1 MFQYIFSSKKL
12 LLSIYSIL
20 IIFLYFHHL
29 ASYPLI
35 DPDEG
40 RYHEIAVEMIKSG
53 DYITPYLNGVL
64 YFEKPILQYWL
75 TAFFMNCFGISEFS
89 GRIAPALFSLGTIFL
104 TYILGKKIFS
114 FKTGLL
120 SSGILATSAITL
132 VVGSMNILDMGLTF
146 FVTLSLVAYFY
157 FKRSFEKKYLY
168 LFYIAMALGL
178 LQKGLVGLVLP
189 LLVIFFD
196 GIFTRNLKIYLKLL
210 YLPAIFVGVL
220 VAFPWFYLVSVAN
233 PDFPYFFFIHEH
245 FLRYTTT
252 VHHRYHPFWFFIPFI
267 FVGLTPYA
275 GYLINLFS
283 KDNILRDKENKD
295 LKDSIYFLLIWF
307 FAILIFFSISDSK
320 LVPYIMP
327 CFIPLSIL
335 IAGSIYKSD
344 KVHKF
349 NKWAIYLNSIWCI
362 IFALGLIY
370 VNLYYHE
377 VQFDSVSHASDFV
390 IISLILISIVIPIF
404 YHLKKK
410 IRCTMTLNFILA
422 FSLALSMQHLQGEVY
437 KDQTSYYISQA
448 INKEKNVVNIINYK
462 DFYHGIVYYTGKRVI
477 LADFTG
483 ELEFGSKHGDNDAYF
498 INNEEMKRLYNND
511 KGTIIIVKEK
521 NIDELSKI
529 LDIDKNKLKKVQD
542 FYLISNN

>member
-1 MFQYIFSSKKL
+1 MFQYLFQSKKL

-29 ASYPLI
+29 GSYPLI

-40 RYHEIAVEMIKSG
+40 RYHEIAVEMLKSG

-75 TAFFMNCFGISEFS
+75 TAFFMKIFGISEFS

-104 TYILGKKIFS
+104 TYVLGKKMFT

-120 SSGILATSAITL
+120 ASGILATSVITL

-146 FVTLSLVAYFY
+146 FVSLALTSYFF
-157 FKRSFEKKYLY
+157 FKKSYQKKYLY
-168 LFYIAMALGL
+168 ILYVAMALGL
-178 LQKGLVGLVLP
+178 LQKGLVGIVLP
-189 LLVIFFD
+189 SMVIFFD
-196 GIFTRNLKIYLKLL
+196 GIFTKNLKIYLKIL
-210 YLPAIFVGVL
+210 YLPAIIVGIL
-220 VAFPWFYLVSVAN
+220 VAFPWFYLVSLAN
-233 PDFPYFFFIHEH
+233 PDFLYFFFIHEH

-267 FVGLTPYA
+267 FVGITPYV
-275 GYLINLFS
+275 GYIINLFS
-283 KDNILRDKENKD
+283 KNNILRDKDNKELKENM
-295 LKDSIYFLLIWF
+295 SFLLIWF

-335 IAGSIYKSD
+335 VAGSIYKSD
-344 KVHKF
+344 KNQYF
-349 NKWAIYLNSIWCI
+349 NKLSIYLNSVWCI
-362 IFALGLIY
+362 IFAFALIY
-370 VNLYYHE
+370 VNIYYTE
-377 VQFDSVSHASDFV
+377 VVFDNVKHGSYPV
-390 IISLILISIVIPIF
+390 IIFLVLISIGIPLF

-410 IRCTMTLNFILA
+410 IRCSITLNFILA
-422 FSLALSMQHLQGEVY
+422 FALALSMQHLQGEVY

-498 INNEEMKRLYNND
+498 INNEEMKRLYHND